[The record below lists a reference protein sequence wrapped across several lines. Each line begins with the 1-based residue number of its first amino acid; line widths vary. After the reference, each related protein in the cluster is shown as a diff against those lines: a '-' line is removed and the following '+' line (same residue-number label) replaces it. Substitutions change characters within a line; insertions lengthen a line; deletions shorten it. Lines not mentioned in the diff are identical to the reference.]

1 MIRAFMEQD
10 RRRIRPMDD
19 TEQDGEES
27 AIPRS
32 TRHDE
37 QMLLLHRSNMKDEID
52 IGLQRLERARFDT
65 CESMR
70 YKFAQ

>member
-1 MIRAFMEQD
+1 MTRAFMEQD
-10 RRRIRPMDD
+10 LRRIRPMDD
-19 TEQDGEES
+19 SEKDGEES
-27 AIPRS
+27 AMPRS

-65 CESMR
+65 SESTR
-70 YKFAQ
+70 

>member
-1 MIRAFMEQD
+1 MTRAFMEQD
-10 RRRIRPMDD
+10 LRRIRPMDD
-19 TEQDGEES
+19 SEKDGEES

-52 IGLQRLERARFDT
+52 IGLQRLERARFDIS
-65 CESMR
+65 ESIR
-70 YKFAQ
+70 

>member
-1 MIRAFMEQD
+1 MTRAFMEQD
-10 RRRIRPMDD
+10 LRRIRPMDD
-19 TEQDGEES
+19 SEKDGEES

-37 QMLLLHRSNMKDEID
+37 QMLLLHRSNMKDEND

-65 CESMR
+65 SESIR
-70 YKFAQ
+70 

>member
-1 MIRAFMEQD
+1 MTRAFMEQD
-10 RRRIRPMDD
+10 LRRIRPMDD
-19 TEQDGEES
+19 SEKDGEES

-37 QMLLLHRSNMKDEID
+37 QMLRLHRSNMKDEID

-65 CESMR
+65 SESIR
-70 YKFAQ
+70 

>member
-1 MIRAFMEQD
+1 MIRAFTEQD
-10 RRRIRPMDD
+10 LRRIRPMDD

-37 QMLLLHRSNMKDEID
+37 
-52 IGLQRLERARFDT
+52 
-65 CESMR
+65 
-70 YKFAQ
+70 

>member
-1 MIRAFMEQD
+1 MTRAFMEQD
-10 RRRIRPMDD
+10 LRRIRPMDD
-19 TEQDGEES
+19 SEKDGEES
-27 AIPRS
+27 AMPRS

-65 CESMR
+65 SESIR
-70 YKFAQ
+70 

>member
-10 RRRIRPMDD
+10 LRRIRPMDD

-27 AIPRS
+27 AIPHS

-37 QMLLLHRSNMKDEID
+37 QMLLLHRSNMKDEND
-52 IGLQRLERARFDT
+52 IGLQGLERARFDT
-65 CESMR
+65 SESMR
-70 YKFAQ
+70 CKFAQ

>member
-1 MIRAFMEQD
+1 MTRAFMEQD
-10 RRRIRPMDD
+10 LRRIRPMDD
-19 TEQDGEES
+19 SEKDGEES

-65 CESMR
+65 SESIR
-70 YKFAQ
+70 